1 MTYCFCPNLKRTCRW
16 LKLSGVFVTLR
27 GESPPII
34 RQCYDTRLDGGVFVY
49 LEVEASRCQA
59 CLVCTCRQH
68 FSSKHKTGCFLA
80 SFKTSWLMLC
90 CSSKKVAAAYMIAP
104 DWTPKEKGKSPH
116 SSECHSCCGSLF
128 ITLQMG
134 ERKVTELRNILHKKR
149 KILGSKHI
157 TKLKL
162 MKVWETV

>member
-1 MTYCFCPNLKRTCRW
+1 MEGSLFIWKWKRQDV
-16 LKLSGVFVTLR
+16 KLAWFAYSG
-27 GESPPII
+27 E
-34 RQCYDTRLDGGVFVY
+34 
-49 LEVEASRCQA
+49 
-59 CLVCTCRQH
+59 CRQH

-149 KILGSKHI
+149 KYWEVNTSQSSNWWRFERPSNLHQQLE
-157 TKLKL
+157 TKQLVNYSQQKC
-162 MKVWETV
+162 MW